1 MKVEKKNYAFKIG
14 FYLKESIILSIE
26 PLNTPPH
33 MTYVLHVCENIK
45 QVFFIN
51 KNLPFLTKIYF

>member
-45 QVFFIN
+45 QVFF
-51 KNLPFLTKIYF
+51 Y

>member
-1 MKVEKKNYAFKIG
+1 MKVEKKNYAFRIG

-33 MTYVLHVCENIK
+33 MTYVLHMSV
-45 QVFFIN
+45 
-51 KNLPFLTKIYF
+51 KI